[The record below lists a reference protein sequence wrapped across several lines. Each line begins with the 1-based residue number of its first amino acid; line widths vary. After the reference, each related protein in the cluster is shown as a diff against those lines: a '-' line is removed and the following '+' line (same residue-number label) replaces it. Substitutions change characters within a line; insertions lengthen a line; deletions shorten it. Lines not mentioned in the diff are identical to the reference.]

1 MRARLVLAL
10 CVLPCA
16 AAVAAGAD
24 LERAFL
30 AAREL
35 GHGWD
40 VVREAPGDPSRD
52 PDLVGWGVR
61 EQQVR
66 HYTRDRL
73 GVLQVCSVEIWR
85 FASLEQARAAH
96 AGFHYPGWKIS
107 RTGTLLVMLH
117 GLSRPWGQVETRGVF
132 AECGAIGSR
141 ILERASR
148 L

>member
-1 MRARLVLAL
+1 MAL

-16 AAVAAGAD
+16 AAAGAD
-24 LERAFL
+24 LQQAFL
-30 AAREL
+30 SAREL

-40 VVREAPGDPSRD
+40 VLREAPGDPSRD

-61 EQQVR
+61 EQQTW
-66 HYTRDRL
+66 HYTRDLL

-85 FASLEQARAAH
+85 FASLEQARAAE

-117 GLSRPWGQVETRGVF
+117 GLRRPFGEVETRGVF
-132 AECGAIGSR
+132 EECDAIGSR